1 MENTTPFADAINGQE
16 LNTAKLTQI
25 NILRNDNYKFKLEII
40 ELKLKLEKH
49 SKTLESIESIL
60 RKREDNEI

>member
-1 MENTTPFADAINGQE
+1 MENTTPFADAINSQE
-16 LNTAKLTQI
+16 LNTAELTQI

-49 SKTLESIESIL
+49 SKTLESIENIL
-60 RKREDNEI
+60 SKREDNEI